1 MIQTMVE
8 YCAFGPMK
16 GSMTPL
22 KRKIIIFVLIAAL
35 LAAGVFFGLRYLE
48 EQRLQGYDNNLTPT
62 VTVEAGQGEVSAE
75 DFLVDA
81 SVEMS
86 VSFVNFSVD
95 YKTPGT
101 YPVTIGC
108 EEYTFQRSVE
118 VVDTTAPTGEV
129 RNLTFF
135 VEPIPQA
142 TDFVSNVRDI
152 SDVTVSFKTE
162 PDLTVAGDQEVT
174 VLLADAYGNTTE
186 LTATLTVILDTV
198 PPVITGVKDILI
210 YQGDAVAYRSGVEVV
225 DDMDEAPKLSIDSS
239 QVDLSQIGTYT
250 VVYTATDASG
260 NTATAEATITVKEKK
275 EGYADLETI
284 YAMADELLP
293 GIVDDTMTKE
303 EQVKAI
309 YKWVKGHMSYSG
321 HSDKSDWHQ
330 GAYYAMKHRTGD
342 CFNYFA
348 ICKLFF
354 ERLGIDNIDVVKVKN
369 YEGDSNHF
377 WSLVSLDGGETWY
390 HFDSTPRM
398 GEGDR
403 FCLVTDAFMD
413 AYSKAHNNCFNR
425 DKSLYPATPEE

>member
-1 MIQTMVE
+1 M
-8 YCAFGPMK
+8 
-16 GSMTPL
+16 
-22 KRKIIIFVLIAAL
+22 KRKIIITILIAAL
-35 LAAGVFFGLRYLE
+35 LAVGVFFGLRYLE
-48 EQRLQGYDNNLTPT
+48 ERKVQSFDNNLASS
-62 VTVEAGQGEVSAE
+62 VAVEAGQGQVSAE
-75 DFLVDA
+75 DFLLDR
-81 SVEMS
+81 SMEMA
-86 VSFVNFSVD
+86 VSFVDFAVD
-95 YKTPGT
+95 YSTPGI
-101 YPVTIGC
+101 YGVTIAC
-108 EEYTFQRSVE
+108 DNYTFQRSVE
-118 VVDTTAPTGEV
+118 VVDTTPPTGEIQNV
-129 RNLTFF
+129 TFF
-135 VEPIPQA
+135 VEPIPQV
-142 TDFVSNVRDI
+142 TDFVTNVQDI

-162 PDLTVAGDQEVT
+162 PDLTAAGDQEVT
-174 VLLADAYGNTTE
+174 LVLTDAYGNTTE
-186 LTATLTVILDTV
+186 LTATLTVILDTQA
-198 PPVITGVKDILI
+198 PVITGVSDILV
-210 YQGDAVAYRSGVEVV
+210 YQGDAVAYRSGIEVT
-225 DDMDEAPKLSIDSS
+225 DDMDEAPKLTVDSS
-239 QVDLSQIGTYT
+239 GVDLSQIGTYT

-293 GIVDDTMTKE
+293 GIVNDSMTKR
-303 EQVKAI
+303 EQVEAI
-309 YKWVKGHMSYSG
+309 YKWVKGHMGYSG
-321 HSDKSDWHQ
+321 HSDKSDWLQ
-330 GAYYAMKHRTGD
+330 GAYVAMKNRTGD

-390 HFDSTPRM
+390 HFDTTPRV